1 MGSQPLPTVSVD
13 EVESAL
19 PRPRSGTWSAKD
31 AKKEKHDKNKS
42 KKQEK
47 SNDSR
52 RKDKIQAG
60 SRSGSTSRYDVDNV
74 GEHVLFI
81 RLSNVNDCI
90 INLLTL
96 CKYHRTSCYL

>member
-1 MGSQPLPTVSVD
+1 M
-13 EVESAL
+13 ESAL

-81 RLSNVNDCI
+81 RLSNVTDCI